1 MPTRI
6 TMITLGVR
14 DLAAATRFYEQGLG
28 FVRKP
33 FDSGSIAFFDAGGT
47 DLALYGW
54 NELADDAGV
63 EAAGSGFRGATLA
76 YNVSSSEEVLAF
88 LDRAVGAGG
97 KFIKPGEPVF
107 WGGFSGY
114 FADLDGH
121 LWEVACGSE
130 DHELE

>member
-1 MPTRI
+1 MVS
-6 TMITLGVR
+6 LGVR
-14 DLAAATRFYEQGLG
+14 DLAAATRFYEHGLG

-33 FDSGSIAFFDAGGT
+33 FDSDSIAFFDAGGA

-54 NELADDAGV
+54 DALAEDAGV
-63 EAAGSGFRGATLA
+63 DPAGSGFRGVALA
-76 YNVSSSEEVLAF
+76 YNLSSSEEVLAF
-88 LDRAVGAGG
+88 LNRAVDAGG
-97 KFIKPGEPVF
+97 KLIKPGQRVF

-130 DHELE
+130 EHDREQGAG